1 MKRSYLVLLLSLLLL
16 GGCSGTEPEDIA
28 KVAYDWEKAYSDNDY
43 KKEQTLIYEEGSFEI
58 HKNRKKNDSGLGYKD
73 IKYEIYPTNESDKYY
88 VLTTFRNPNGENE
101 NTVEDQLL
109 IREKGDE
116 WKIDVDQSMK
126 LDREE
131 IKEKYELE
139 KCIHCKD

>member
-1 MKRSYLVLLLSLLLL
+1 MKQSYLVLPLTLLLL

-28 KVAYDWEKAYSDNDY
+28 KVAYDWEKAYFDSDY
-43 KKEQTLIYEEGSFEI
+43 KQQQKLVYENGSYEVD
-58 HKNRKKNDSGLGYKD
+58 KTAKQKDSGLKYED
-73 IKYEIYPTNESDKYY
+73 IQYEIYPSNESDQYY
-88 VLTTFRNPNGENE
+88 VMTTFRNPNGE

-116 WKIDVDQSMK
+116 WRIDVDQSMK
-126 LDREE
+126 IDREE
-131 IKEKYELE
+131 IRDKYELE